1 MTDDLMTLRIFAVI
15 GLVATVAVI
24 IVVGLWLLVQ
34 MGRWL

>member
-1 MTDDLMTLRIFAVI
+1 MTLRIFAVI